1 MDGQELGRPD
11 PVSAQATLDRTAG
24 AVHERLR
31 FEQDGTAEAGTFT
44 VAVTA
49 EPLAMTAGQLIQ
61 HHETQVMAGGGG
73 SRPRIVHPVAE
84 PGAGLFP
91 RLLFSCGHL
100 RPVHPLSA
108 SHSRQPGSPFTGKG
122 WRGAV

>member
-49 EPLAMTAGQLIQ
+49 EPLAMTASQLIQ
-61 HHETQVMAGGGG
+61 HHETQVVAGESAAHHRIFPTAEQRGA
-73 SRPRIVHPVAE
+73 RCQPRVRYT
-84 PGAGLFP
+84 LDD
-91 RLLFSCGHL
+91 SCQHL
-100 RPVHPLSA
+100 
-108 SHSRQPGSPFTGKG
+108 SHSPRHT
-122 WRGAV
+122 

>member
-61 HHETQVMAGGGG
+61 HHETQVVAGAGGAP
-73 SRPRIVHPVAE
+73 PRIAQPGGE
-84 PGAGLFP
+84 PGAGCFP
-91 RLLFSCGHL
+91 RLLV
-100 RPVHPLSA
+100 PVGRRWPPPSLSA
-108 SHSRQPGSPFTGKG
+108 SATDP
-122 WRGAV
+122 RGAPPPEPRGPG

>member
-61 HHETQVMAGGGG
+61 HHETQVVAGAGVAQPPIAQPGG
-73 SRPRIVHPVAE
+73 E
-84 PGAGLFP
+84 PGAGCFP
-91 RLLFSCGHL
+91 RLPFPVGH
-100 RPVHPLSA
+100 RGPPPPPSA
-108 SHSRQPGSPFTGKG
+108 SDTTQ
-122 WRGAV
+122 RGAPSPGPPFQGG

>member
-61 HHETQVMAGGGG
+61 HHETQVVAGAGVEQ
-73 SRPRIVHPVAE
+73 PRIAPPRPDA
-84 PGAGLFP
+84 GAGRLPPLPFP
-91 RLLFSCGHL
+91 VGPRWPPPS
-100 RPVHPLSA
+100 PA
-108 SHSRQPGSPFTGKG
+108 GSGYKTAG
-122 WRGAV
+122 

>member
-61 HHETQVMAGGGG
+61 HHETQVVAGAGVAQ
-73 SRPRIVHPVAE
+73 PRIAQPGDE
-84 PGAGLFP
+84 PDAGCFP
-91 RLLFSCGHL
+91 RVLFSLGPRCPASP
-100 RPVHPLSA
+100 RSA
-108 SHSRQPGSPFTGKG
+108 FIS
-122 WRGAV
+122 